1 MRCYFTSCTTCTSH
15 TLDRTPLMTLC
26 SIILSVSSEML
37 FYQLHHSYT
46 VRFEPL
52 DRTLLTT
59 TSLTNCVSNEMLF
72 HQLYLYDSCK
82 SNHLTGQP
90 LYSCLMRCN
99 HVIYF
104 TLLHSNISHSPLEPT
119 AQIRTTR
126 VLILRLEQVV
136 SIGHVCYSHSSTL
149 AFNPIN

>member
-1 MRCYFTSCTTCTSH
+1 MRCYFTSCTICTLYELNHLTGPSSRQ
-15 TLDRTPLMTLC
+15 LR
-26 SIILSVSSEML
+26 SQILS
-37 FYQLHHSYT
+37 
-46 VRFEPL
+46 
-52 DRTLLTT
+52 
-59 TSLTNCVSNEMLF
+59 VSNEMLF
-72 HQLYLYDSCK
+72 HQLYLYNSCK

-90 LYSCLMRCN
+90 LYTCLMRCN
-99 HVIYF
+99 HVMYF
-104 TLLHSNISHSPLEPT
+104 FTQTSHSPLEPT

>member
-1 MRCYFTSCTTCTSH
+1 MRCYFTSCTIH
-15 TLDRTPLMTLC
+15 TLYDLNHLTGPSSRQLR
-26 SIILSVSSEML
+26 SQILS
-37 FYQLHHSYT
+37 
-46 VRFEPL
+46 
-52 DRTLLTT
+52 
-59 TSLTNCVSNEMLF
+59 VSNEMLF

-119 AQIRTTR
+119 AQICTTR